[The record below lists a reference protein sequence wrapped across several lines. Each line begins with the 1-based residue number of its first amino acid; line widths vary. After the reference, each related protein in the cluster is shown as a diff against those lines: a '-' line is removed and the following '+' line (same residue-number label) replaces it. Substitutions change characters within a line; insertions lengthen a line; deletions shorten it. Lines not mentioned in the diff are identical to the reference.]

1 MASDSAGL
9 NYAGIDTHKDTHV
22 VAVID
27 SIGRLI
33 ATAAFLTTM
42 RGYHELYEWL
52 VHHGRVS
59 VVGIEGTGS
68 YGAGIAALLA
78 GHGLDIVE
86 VNRPDRQ
93 LRRRHGKTDTIDAE
107 AAARSA
113 LNGHARGAAKSHDG
127 IVESIRLHRVTLTTL
142 RKSRTALINTLRS
155 MLVTAPPK
163 IRDELE
169 SLTPVALFARC
180 ARLRIDAVPSAD
192 PEHAVKQAMRT
203 LARQIRALDSELG
216 QLRAGLTKL
225 AESANPELMSAHG
238 VGVDSASAL
247 LVTAGDNPERMRS
260 ESAFASLCG
269 ASPIE
274 ASSGKTIRHR
284 LNRGGDR
291 QANSALWRIAM
302 IRLNTDPKT
311 QAYAHRRRTEGKTD
325 REILRC
331 LKRHIAREIY
341 RLLTQPRPIIGI
353 HDLRPVRLQLGLP
366 MQAAA
371 DHLGVS
377 LTTISRTERGI
388 RPNHEFAAVYRSWLN
403 VSRVKELAG
412 FRSFEMWGWWGRP
425 GQNAPPWAGS
435 R

>member
-1 MASDSAGL
+1 MASDSTGL

-33 ATAAFLTTM
+33 TTAAFPTTA
-42 RGYHELYEWL
+42 RGYDELYSWL
-52 VHHGRVS
+52 VRHSPISRVG
-59 VVGIEGTGS
+59 VEGTGS
-68 YGAGIAALLA
+68 YGAGIAALLV
-78 GHGLDIVE
+78 GHGVDVVE

-93 LRRRHGKTDTIDAE
+93 LRRRQGKTDTIDAE

-113 LNGHARGAAKSHDG
+113 LNGQASGLAKSHDG
-127 IVESIRLHRVTLTTL
+127 IVESIRLHRLTLTTL

-155 MLVTAPPK
+155 VLVTAPTA
-163 IRDELE
+163 IRDEFEPLA
-169 SLTPVALFARC
+169 PAALFLRC

-192 PEHAVKQAMRT
+192 PEQAVKQALRT
-203 LARQIRALDSELG
+203 LARPISALDTELDR
-216 QLRAGLTKL
+216 LRAGLTTL
-225 AESANPELMSAHG
+225 AESANPELMAARG
-238 VGVDSASAL
+238 VGVDSASIL
-247 LVTAGDNPERMRS
+247 LVTAGDNPERMHS
-260 ESAFASLCG
+260 ESAFASHCG
-269 ASPIE
+269 TSPIE
-274 ASSGKTIRHR
+274 ASSGRTVRHR

-302 IRLNTDPKT
+302 IRLNTDPRT
-311 QAYAHRRRTEGKTD
+311 QTYAARRRAEGKTD

-341 RLLTQPRPIIGI
+341 RLLTQPRPIIGV
-353 HDLRPVRLQLGLP
+353 HDLRPTRLQLGLP

-388 RPNHEFAAVYRSWLN
+388 RPNHEFAAAYRSWLDTQT
-403 VSRVKELAG
+403 LA
-412 FRSFEMWGWWGRP
+412 
-425 GQNAPPWAGS
+425 NAA
-435 R
+435 